1 MPEVPVGESDIQE
14 WDGVGEDPS
23 GISEDENSLVCPE
36 WLMPQASYAALEV
49 DFQNEY
55 TDFIVR
61 AISAEHPEIT
71 EGNVTVAKV
80 EECMQAGRLA
90 HDDVIA
96 FFKGE
101 VAIDDTLTVDHSNA
115 AADFAEENIDW
126 QVRITAALA
135 E

>member
-1 MPEVPVGESDIQE
+1 
-14 WDGVGEDPS
+14 
-23 GISEDENSLVCPE
+23 
-36 WLMPQASYAALEV
+36 
-49 DFQNEY
+49 
-55 TDFIVR
+55 
-61 AISAEHPEIT
+61 
-71 EGNVTVAKV
+71 
-80 EECMQAGRLA
+80 MQAGRLA

-115 AADFAEENIDW
+115 AADFAAENIDW